1 MIQSEKASEQAQ
13 HEDFDRGDALAS
25 APWGCYIQ
33 SAAGRSRCG
42 LFGRASM
49 GDSPTR
55 KSSRKGA

>member
-33 SAAGRSRCG
+33 NAAGHS
-42 LFGRASM
+42 SM